1 MEHTH
6 SWFYYFYW
14 ILLHDCQGRPSRI
27 TFNVVLDVRSFLT
40 TQEDGRT
47 LHRASTNRCDI
58 DASPHLIP
66 TESFFPSVP
75 RLLRHSSLM
84 QRFCLLVR
92 RTEPRVLTFLWLFSH
107 YALSRFDVSPLT
119 SAVLFLHRQ
128 PATADIQGTFFF
140 NAFVCGSQILRCNAA
155 AGDEK
160 MLLSSAG

>member
-58 DASPHLIP
+58 DASPHFTP

-84 QRFCLLVR
+84 
-92 RTEPRVLTFLWLFSH
+92 LTCDRAAFLPAREANRAEGSYLPLALFS
-107 YALSRFDVSPLT
+107 LRIVTIRRFSFNICSFVSPQAARHCRYTRYFLFQCVCLRFAN
-119 SAVLFLHRQ
+119 SALQR
-128 PATADIQGTFFF
+128 
-140 NAFVCGSQILRCNAA
+140 
-155 AGDEK
+155 
-160 MLLSSAG
+160 SSRR